1 MQLSQFLDKE
11 GHSLALTSGG
21 VAWSNVARSGSA
33 VTFRP
38 FQCPVSSRLFEEQD
52 AADLM
57 LEGFRW
63 SIGDLPKT
71 QHHPRKI
78 ED

>member
-1 MQLSQFLDKE
+1 MQLSQLLDK
-11 GHSLALTSGG
+11 GGQSLAKTSGG
-21 VAWSNVARSGSA
+21 VSWSNVSGFGSA
-33 VTFRP
+33 VTFRLS
-38 FQCPVSSRLFEEQD
+38 QCRVSSPLFEEQD

-71 QHHPRKI
+71 QHPRKV